1 MTGEGGELGL
11 QVRVRLAR
19 LRRLAGEP
27 EEALAALEREPRGM
41 RDRVAWRLELAR
53 CKQAV
58 GEAREA
64 LERYGVLL
72 RALDDRPRPELW
84 WEVLEDMLRTYG
96 DLGEVREARDLMQQV
111 RRQDPTFGGD
121 PERQRRLVD
130 LMQSLDRL

>member
-1 MTGEGGELGL
+1 
-11 QVRVRLAR
+11 
-19 LRRLAGEP
+19 
-27 EEALAALEREPRGM
+27 M

-84 WEVLEDMLRTYG
+84 WEVLEDMLRAYG